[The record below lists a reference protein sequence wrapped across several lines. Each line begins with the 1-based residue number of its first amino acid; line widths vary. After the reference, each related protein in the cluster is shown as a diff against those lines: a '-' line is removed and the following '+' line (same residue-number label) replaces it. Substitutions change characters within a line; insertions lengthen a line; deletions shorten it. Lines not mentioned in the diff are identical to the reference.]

1 MAQIHMIL
9 FMCKLSIQVGDHGL
23 AQLVRTV
30 LLEHS
35 ANNAKIKGSVPVS
48 DPSFRSWTLW
58 SLQVPSNLEY
68 EISELGIAVKTTQ
81 KVEINVLF
89 LFSQL

>member
-9 FMCKLSIQVGDHGL
+9 FVCKLSIQVGDHGL
-23 AQLVRTV
+23 AHLVRTV

-48 DPSFRSWTLW
+48 DHSGAGLDDPCKSF
-58 SLQVPSNLEY
+58 P
-68 EISELGIAVKTTQ
+68 TQ
-81 KVEINVLF
+81 NMKLAC
-89 LFSQL
+89 

>member
-9 FMCKLSIQVGDHGL
+9 FVYKLSIQVGDHGL

-48 DPSFRSWTLW
+48 DHSLRRWTQW
-58 SLQVPSNLEY
+58 SL
-68 EISELGIAVKTTQ
+68 
-81 KVEINVLF
+81 
-89 LFSQL
+89 